1 MDSLAIIILVLGAG
15 LIVAG
20 VMTITRSKS
29 RRRAGRDQDR
39 RGTLLFIIGLVL
51 CLVVVV
57 TQLGA

>member
-1 MDSLAIIILVLGAG
+1 MNSLAIIVLVLGVG

-20 VMTITRSKS
+20 VMTVTRSRS
-29 RRRAGRDQDR
+29 RRRAGREQDR

-57 TQLGA
+57 TQIGV